1 MLANVGCQLAF
12 DLQDPDLNF
21 EEDEQ
26 ADRQA
31 VSSLQVY
38 VPFRSFRSFRCFRI
52 YRDIPFGHCMI

>member
-1 MLANVGCQLAF
+1 MLANVGQCWLPVGCQLAF

-31 VSSLQVY
+31 VSSLQGLCT
-38 VPFRSFRSFRCFRI
+38 F
-52 YRDIPFGHCMI
+52 